1 MRTKN
6 WILGMCCLAVV
17 ACKEEKHPQLPRT
30 AGGELVYMVADS
42 LLTEEERELKAE
54 YIHVVPDYLLTEEEE
69 EVKRARLKKWKEEV
83 EDKHFQFD
91 STTKLRTFDMT
102 LEEFLWTGFQEA
114 EYWETKR
121 RIAHYNRWIKDT
133 MPEFEA
139 KIKALFRTVS
149 PTEAAAMPKDTLP
162 KSHFTNRNKVIP
174 AWVREEVSAEEYKM
188 IERLNERYDLF
199 FDLWEGELAELVERT
214 PKEKNRATLDFLLN
228 ATIAPEFSQEVL
240 PVEMQEAGENLYRC
254 TQTNVLWRATAGT
267 AEVHLD
273 MVATYT
279 YDEKQQRAEQ
289 PEGRLININ
298 FDAEDLELGWKDRA
312 SFGGLTQDGKAYEA
326 LLTGNLRGEVDLG
339 KRLHITVEL
348 RNFYN
353 QLRVRILPES
363 GAEDAAVVWGRQPT
377 MYHL

>member
-1 MRTKN
+1 
-6 WILGMCCLAVV
+6 
-17 ACKEEKHPQLPRT
+17 
-30 AGGELVYMVADS
+30 
-42 LLTEEERELKAE
+42 
-54 YIHVVPDYLLTEEEE
+54 
-69 EVKRARLKKWKEEV
+69 
-83 EDKHFQFD
+83 
-91 STTKLRTFDMT
+91 MT

-273 MVATYT
+273 MVASYT
-279 YDEKQQRAEQ
+279 YDEKQQRAEEQ
-289 PEGRLININ
+289 EKNLTTVN
-298 FDAEDLELGWKDRA
+298 FDAEDLELRWQDRA
-312 SFGGLTQDGKAYEA
+312 SFGGLTQDGKAYTA
-326 LLTGNLRGEVDLG
+326 LLAGNLRGEMDLG
-339 KRLHITVEL
+339 ERLHITVEL

-353 QLRVRILPES
+353 QLRIRILPEA
-363 GAEDAAVVWGRQPT
+363 GAEDAAVVWGRQST
-377 MYHL
+377 MYHF